1 MIFRLLADLTVVVHL
16 AFVFFILFGGVLVI
30 RRPAIAWVHLPVVA
44 WGALLEFG
52 GWICP
57 LTPLENY
64 LRARGGEAVYEGSFV
79 ERYVMPLLY
88 PQALTRELQ
97 FVLGGVVLAL
107 NAAIYAVAFTR
118 RRRRRPGG
126 GPGAGVSA

>member
-30 RRPAIAWVHLPVVA
+30 RRPAIAWAHLPVVA
-44 WGALLEFG
+44 WGALLEFA

-118 RRRRRPGG
+118 RRRRRPGD
-126 GPGAGVSA
+126 GPPPGITA